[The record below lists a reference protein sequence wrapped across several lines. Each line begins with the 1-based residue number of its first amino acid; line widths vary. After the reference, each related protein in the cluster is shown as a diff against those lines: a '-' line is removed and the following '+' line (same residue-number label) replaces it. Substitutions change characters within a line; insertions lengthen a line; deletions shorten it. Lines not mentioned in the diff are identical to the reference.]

1 MAPAAFGMLSG
12 LRSLLLSFA
21 RFLAHEAITA
31 VKNFFFEWSSAHGVQ
46 EACVVGLF
54 VSETYTKAL
63 ALVKKVKD

>member
-46 EACVVGLF
+46 EACVVDLF
-54 VSETYTKAL
+54 FEL
-63 ALVKKVKD
+63 ARASFRGRAMCV